1 MDVVALQAYFR
12 LSLARPASICGLWS
26 WPPLFHSSSKRVLLP
41 NMSSPASG
49 LERFSQILE
58 ELAIPSDF
66 ARSEYLAE
74 NTPIPSLEAWKHKS
88 VTILQEIL
96 EILKRIDEDNV
107 TLKTRGDVVFA
118 VAPFTSRQL
127 SALDDDTEDEQG
139 VLQPEPWVTSE
150 VQVLADGRAFILFSL
165 MLLFLKAYLRA
176 VHFTAILA
184 PFSRAGQPGFD
195 PEYQANFQVQPTS
208 SFALG
213 NRSKASQ
220 GCWWING
227 NARLL

>member
-1 MDVVALQAYFR
+1 
-12 LSLARPASICGLWS
+12 
-26 WPPLFHSSSKRVLLP
+26 
-41 NMSSPASG
+41 MSSPASG

-127 SALDDDTEDEQG
+127 SAPDGDSEDEQG
-139 VLQPEPWVTSE
+139 VLQPEPWVTFE
-150 VQVLADGRAFILFSL
+150 VQALADGRAFILFSL
-165 MLLFLKAYLRA
+165 LLLFLKS
-176 VHFTAILA
+176 V
-184 PFSRAGQPGFD
+184 S
-195 PEYQANFQVQPTS
+195 
-208 SFALG
+208 
-213 NRSKASQ
+213 
-220 GCWWING
+220 
-227 NARLL
+227 